1 MLVNSNRS
9 FRKRAMSWIREENY
23 KTNYFQKIDS
33 TNSEMLKYKEQ
44 LEECEKEKKL
54 LADKIIGLERK
65 INDLQK
71 TMEEGSVGHK
81 PVSSGEFHY

>member
-1 MLVNSNRS
+1 MLVNSNQS
-9 FRKRAMSWIREENY
+9 FRKRAMSWMWEENY

-33 TNSEMLKYKEQ
+33 TNTEMLKCKEQ
-44 LEECEKEKKL
+44 LEECEKEKL
-54 LADKIIGLERK
+54 LVDKIIGLERK

>member
-1 MLVNSNRS
+1 
-9 FRKRAMSWIREENY
+9 MSWMREENY

-33 TNSEMLKYKEQ
+33 TNSAMLMYKEQ

-71 TMEEGSVGHK
+71 NHGGRI
-81 PVSSGEFHY
+81 SGA